1 MISWLSKVK
10 NLIELSI
17 RANLSVLS
25 ILVSIL
31 TFSQNLEIKEL
42 NGLIINDEI
51 EKSGIVIINKTSGGS
66 TITNNDGFFR
76 IGVRLNDSL
85 YIRSVQI
92 KDYFMS
98 VNENIINSDSLRI
111 YLDQKVNE
119 LKNVTVTPYNLSGN
133 LISDIK
139 KIDKNEIINF
149 DDVGIPGF
157 KGEREEK
164 IAYDNNAQVL
174 LNVLLLPLMPLNIEG
189 AYKQL
194 SGYYK
199 MLKMA
204 RGLEKRYNTIESII
218 QFYGINYFTERF
230 RLKEEEIYEFVLGA
244 AENYDLEFD
253 FINSNHG
260 LILLNLDKFYES
272 ISN

>member
-1 MISWLSKVK
+1 LISWLSKVK

-17 RANLSVLS
+17 RVNLSVIS

-42 NGLIINDEI
+42 NGLIVNDEI

-92 KDYFMS
+92 KDYFMY

>member
-17 RANLSVLS
+17 RVNLSILS